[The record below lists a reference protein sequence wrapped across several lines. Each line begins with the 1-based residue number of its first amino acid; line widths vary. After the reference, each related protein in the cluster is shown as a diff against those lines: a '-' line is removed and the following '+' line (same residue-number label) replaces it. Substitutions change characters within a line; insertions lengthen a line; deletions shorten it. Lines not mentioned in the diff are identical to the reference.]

1 MSLLK
6 VNMKRLKDIGK
17 RIVATFAAAAIPN
30 IAVGSV
36 IEVSAFKA
44 AVMAG
49 AVAVIG
55 VVEALARAYKD
66 GTLTNAEIDEAF
78 AEG

>member
-1 MSLLK
+1 
-6 VNMKRLKDIGK
+6 
-17 RIVATFAAAAIPN
+17 
-30 IAVGSV
+30 
-36 IEVSAFKA
+36 
-44 AVMAG
+44 MAG

>member
-1 MSLLK
+1 
-6 VNMKRLKDIGK
+6 MKRLKDIGK

-55 VVEALARAYKD
+55 VVEALARA
-66 GTLTNAEIDEAF
+66 
-78 AEG
+78 